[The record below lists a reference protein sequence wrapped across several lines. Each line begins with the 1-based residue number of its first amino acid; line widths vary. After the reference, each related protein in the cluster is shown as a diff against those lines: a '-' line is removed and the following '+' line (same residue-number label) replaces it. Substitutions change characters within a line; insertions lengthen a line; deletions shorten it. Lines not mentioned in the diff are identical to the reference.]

1 MTLKGRKFNMST
13 IKPIVDER
21 SISNLLT
28 RIFAGPV
35 TDLRCIEGGLIA
47 QTFVFR
53 TDERDYVIRFNA
65 DNMDANFEKEEF
77 IAVTYGSSAVP
88 IPEVIAVGRLQE
100 LHYCITPRIV
110 GERLDRLSPEEVSQ
124 VLPSVIDT
132 LNAIHDTDIGQP
144 EGYGLFDGNG
154 RGFFPD
160 WFSNLTFV
168 KDEERSDGFY
178 GKWHSLFE
186 TSFLDRH
193 RFDRVYGQMEE
204 LLICCPNK
212 RSLVHGGYGFGNLLI
227 KNGQVS
233 AVLDWIDS
241 KYGDPLYDVAWLDY
255 WDAGRGYRDIFKADY
270 NRRDI
275 DMLNYDE
282 RLLCYQCYIALDS
295 MRFFAKSDS
304 HDDYKWTTDRIEGL
318 IGSRQVI

>member
-1 MTLKGRKFNMST
+1 MST

-21 SISNLLT
+21 SIFHLLA
-28 RIFAGPV
+28 RIFADPV
-35 TDLRCIEGGLIA
+35 TSLRSIEGGLIA
-47 QTFVFR
+47 QTFIFR

-77 IAVTYGSSAVP
+77 IAATYGSSSVP
-88 IPEVIAVGRLQE
+88 IPEVIAIGRLHE

-110 GERLDRLSPEEVSQ
+110 GERLDRLTPEEVSRA
-124 VLPSVIDT
+124 LPSVIET

-144 EGYGLFDGNG
+144 QGYGLFDGHG

-160 WFSNLTFV
+160 WASNLTFV

-186 TSFLDRH
+186 TSFLDRQ
-193 RFDRVYGQMEE
+193 RFDRVYGHMEA
-204 LLICCPNK
+204 LLSCCPNE
-212 RSLVHGGYGFGNLLI
+212 RFLVHGGYGFGNLLI
-227 KNGQVS
+227 NNGQVS

-241 KYGDPLYDVAWLDY
+241 KYGDPLYDVAVLDY
-255 WDAGRGYRDIFKADY
+255 WDVGRGYKDIFRADY
-270 NRRDI
+270 KHRSV
-275 DMLNYDE
+275 DMPSFDE

-295 MRFFAKSDS
+295 MRFFAKSDD
-304 HDDYKWTTDRIEGL
+304 HGGYRWTTDRIEGL
-318 IGSRQVI
+318 IVNRRVQ